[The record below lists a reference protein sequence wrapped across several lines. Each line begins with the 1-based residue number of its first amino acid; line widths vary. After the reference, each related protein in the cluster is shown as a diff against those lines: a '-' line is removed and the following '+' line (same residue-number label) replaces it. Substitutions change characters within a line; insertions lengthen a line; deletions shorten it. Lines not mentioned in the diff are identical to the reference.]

1 MSNISSD
8 DIQNTLTLLLEG
20 CAQERHKDL
29 KSLYELTASNLFS
42 VSLRILKD
50 QSLAEDCIQQVFINI
65 WRNAGSYDAKKA
77 KAKTWMN
84 TIARNQ
90 ALDILRRN
98 RHQNLHDG
106 DDALDSLEDDGAGQE
121 QQVSLLQDTSRLH
134 QCLEEIP
141 KEQRQCLELAYF
153 DGLSH
158 QGVSDRTD
166 IALGTVKTW
175 IRRGLARLQT
185 CMSSI

>member
-1 MSNISSD
+1 MFNSRSAD
-8 DIQNTLTLLLEG
+8 AQNQLAQLLEG
-20 CAQERHKDL
+20 CAKHHHKDL
-29 KSLYELTASNLFS
+29 KQLYDLTAPNLFS

-50 QSLAEDCIQQVFINI
+50 QSLAEDCLQQAYLNI
-65 WRNAGSYDAKKA
+65 WRNAGSYDARKA

-90 ALDILRRN
+90 ALDMLRRN
-98 RHQNLHDG
+98 RYQEFHDG
-106 DDALDSLEDDGAGQE
+106 DDAIDSLADDSPGQE
-121 QQVSLLQDTSRLH
+121 QQISHSQDTSRLH
-134 QCLEEIP
+134 YCLEEIP
-141 KEQRQCLELAYF
+141 QEQRQCLEMAYF

-158 QGVSDRTD
+158 QGVADRTQ

-185 CMSSI
+185 CMNSI